1 MMKCKDDCVFYLDKL
16 DTCMFCSFISANDVD
31 NDFQKGMKSRLGE
44 DYKTYVES
52 LMFKSIPKCEHQEK
66 EEFDILKL
74 DEESEFC
81 DQWTHKKILSRLH
94 NQGIDCFFVDMWGCD
109 EVAFITGIKSDE
121 EEVARVLGL
130 HKECVY
136 YDYEHD
142 FMILNLFQEKVLR
155 ENGA

>member
-1 MMKCKDDCVFYLDKL
+1 MKCGNCIFYLKEL
-16 DTCMFCSFISANDVD
+16 DNCMFCTFISADDEYD
-31 NDFQKGMKSRLGE
+31 NFQKPFS
-44 DYKTYVES
+44 
-52 LMFKSIPKCEHQEK
+52 FKQNIAICKHQEK

-74 DEESEFC
+74 NDESDFC
-81 DQWTHKKILSRLH
+81 DQWSHKKILSRLH
-94 NQGIDCFFVDMWGCD
+94 NNGIDCFFVDMWGCD

-155 ENGA
+155 ENDT